1 MKFVNPYILFALF
14 AVIIPIIIHLFNFK
28 RFKKIF
34 FSNVQFL
41 IAYKQETQKQ
51 SKLKHLLILI
61 ARILTLIFLV
71 FAFAQPYIPQKD
83 KKISTNGNLISI
95 YIDNSFSMEALSV
108 QGTLLDQAKNKAKE
122 IVNAYNPSDL
132 FQLITNN
139 FEGKHQSFYSKE
151 EFLLLLN
158 EVNVSSYSR
167 KVSAIIKRQ
176 KDAFGTVN
184 SKNKISFLIS
194 DFQKS
199 ITDIDNL
206 KNDTATN
213 VYFLPLISQKNE
225 NVYIDSCWFQAPT
238 FYKNSQLSLNVLVKN
253 NSTKNLEKIPL
264 KLFLNDK
271 QRALAAIDLPANSEK
286 VVTLNYKTTET
297 GIHVGYVEV
306 LDNPVVFDDRF
317 YLSYNVSD
325 QIRICCINEMAE
337 SSYLNALFA
346 KDSAVFYSNISVNK
360 LDYSK
365 FKTFQFIILNELKT
379 ISSGLSQELKDF
391 VENGGSVLVFPSS
404 DADLASY
411 KSFSLNMN
419 TVFYEQKDT
428 ANTKVTLL
436 NLDHELFANVF
447 EKVPENMD
455 LPIVSTHY
463 KIQSGSFSTEEFI
476 MKMQNEELFLVSQKI
491 GKGKVYLCAV
501 ALTNDESN
509 FPKHALFIPSI
520 YNMAL
525 YSKPVFKLYYTI
537 GRNEAVEINN
547 IDLNRD
553 QILKMVNSELKVEII
568 PEHKSVD
575 FNMVLFPHDQIQ
587 KSENYFLWNGDNRI
601 LAIAF
606 NYDRVESVM
615 QFYSINDLQ
624 EKLEKAGLLN
634 FKTLD
639 INNKTTEKVINTLNK
654 GLMLWKWC
662 IVLAL
667 LFIFIEVLLLRF
679 LKK

>member
-132 FQLITNN
+132 FQLINN

-639 INNKTTEKVINTLNK
+639 INNKTTEKAINTLNK

>member
-306 LDNPVVFDDRF
+306 LDNPWCLMIGFIYHIMCQNKFVFVV
-317 YLSYNVSD
+317 L
-325 QIRICCINEMAE
+325 
-337 SSYLNALFA
+337 
-346 KDSAVFYSNISVNK
+346 
-360 LDYSK
+360 
-365 FKTFQFIILNELKT
+365 
-379 ISSGLSQELKDF
+379 
-391 VENGGSVLVFPSS
+391 
-404 DADLASY
+404 
-411 KSFSLNMN
+411 
-419 TVFYEQKDT
+419 
-428 ANTKVTLL
+428 
-436 NLDHELFANVF
+436 
-447 EKVPENMD
+447 
-455 LPIVSTHY
+455 
-463 KIQSGSFSTEEFI
+463 
-476 MKMQNEELFLVSQKI
+476 MKW
-491 GKGKVYLCAV
+491 
-501 ALTNDESN
+501 
-509 FPKHALFIPSI
+509 PKA
-520 YNMAL
+520 
-525 YSKPVFKLYYTI
+525 
-537 GRNEAVEINN
+537 
-547 IDLNRD
+547 
-553 QILKMVNSELKVEII
+553 
-568 PEHKSVD
+568 
-575 FNMVLFPHDQIQ
+575 
-587 KSENYFLWNGDNRI
+587 
-601 LAIAF
+601 AI
-606 NYDRVESVM
+606 
-615 QFYSINDLQ
+615 
-624 EKLEKAGLLN
+624 
-634 FKTLD
+634 
-639 INNKTTEKVINTLNK
+639 
-654 GLMLWKWC
+654 
-662 IVLAL
+662 
-667 LFIFIEVLLLRF
+667 
-679 LKK
+679 